1 MADETANVA
10 EFETEK
16 DAGSGDAGLVKLW
29 LSAIDLSSREE
40 ESWRKEA
47 ETTVKTFRNGDS
59 SRNGAIERQQEFN
72 ILYSNIETLT
82 PAIYNSTPIPDVR
95 NRYDKDDPV
104 AKEAGDFIERC
115 LSYDLDVDQ
124 FDPNMESAVQDS
136 ELVGRAV
143 TRVRYV
149 PYISGD
155 KETGEKLAWEEVP
168 TEHVPWA
175 NFRRGPARCWYDVP
189 WIAFELFLTREQLI
203 ELSPSDGGKVNL
215 DYSSVADAEK
225 QSQDSP
231 PPEIFKRARVWEIW
245 DKEERQVIFI
255 ATGFKEKPLRVE
267 KDPLGLTQFFPIPRP
282 LMAIQTSDTLVPIPP
297 YRMYKAQAEE
307 LSNIT
312 VRINALIKMLKVR
325 GVRDGQIGEFGDIA
339 DAEDGDLVPMQD
351 ATALYSQAG
360 GLEKAIWLMPIDMVQ
375 AVLQGLYVQREQV
388 KQVIYEIT
396 GISDILRGASDP
408 NETLGAQNIKAQFG
422 SQRIQ
427 KKQKEAARY
436 ARDLLRIKSELIANK
451 FQPQTLLM
459 MTGIKLPTAEEK
471 QMVQAKIQQE
481 QAKAQQTGQPAQ
493 IPEEA
498 EEMLKKPTFEEVLQ
512 LLRSDIQR
520 QYRIDVESDSTIR
533 ADLARSQE
541 NMSMFLQGTAQYIQA
556 TAPAVQA
563 NIISKKAAVVIYSAF
578 ARNYKLGKSAEDAL
592 ATLEDDAS
600 KAEGQPDPAQQA
612 QQQAQAAEQQKMQ
625 FEMEKMQQ
633 QAALDTQSKQMDM
646 QMKRE
651 EHEMAMQ
658 KMQADMAF
666 REQELAF
673 KERELEIKERGMLLD
688 ASIHERT
695 AAINA
700 QATEHKA
707 RIGMETVEH
716 KAKMARQPQKE
727 DA

>member
-1 MADETANVA
+1 
-10 EFETEK
+10 
-16 DAGSGDAGLVKLW
+16 
-29 LSAIDLSSREE
+29 
-40 ESWRKEA
+40 
-47 ETTVKTFRNGDS
+47 
-59 SRNGAIERQQEFN
+59 
-72 ILYSNIETLT
+72 
-82 PAIYNSTPIPDVR
+82 
-95 NRYDKDDPV
+95 
-104 AKEAGDFIERC
+104 
-115 LSYDLDVDQ
+115 
-124 FDPNMESAVQDS
+124 
-136 ELVGRAV
+136 
-143 TRVRYV
+143 
-149 PYISGD
+149 
-155 KETGEKLAWEEVP
+155 
-168 TEHVPWA
+168 
-175 NFRRGPARCWYDVP
+175 
-189 WIAFELFLTREQLI
+189 
-203 ELSPSDGGKVNL
+203 
-215 DYSSVADAEK
+215 
-225 QSQDSP
+225 
-231 PPEIFKRARVWEIW
+231 
-245 DKEERQVIFI
+245 
-255 ATGFKEKPLRVE
+255 
-267 KDPLGLTQFFPIPRP
+267 
-282 LMAIQTSDTLVPIPP
+282 
-297 YRMYKAQAEE
+297 MYKAQAEE
-307 LSNIT
+307 LSSIT

-325 GVRDGQIGEFGDIA
+325 GVRDAQIGEFDAVA
-339 DAEDGDLVPMQD
+339 DSEDGDLVPMED
-351 ATALYSQAG
+351 ATALYAQAG

-436 ARDLLRIKSELIANK
+436 ARDLLRIKAELIANK
-451 FQPQTLLM
+451 FQPKTLLM

-481 QAKAQQTGQPAQ
+481 QIKAQQTGKPAQ

-498 EEMLKKPTFEEVLQ
+498 QEMLEKPTFEEVMQ

-592 ATLEDDAS
+592 ATLEDEAA

-612 QQQAQAAEQQKMQ
+612 QEQAQQAEQQKMQ
-625 FEMEKMQQ
+625 FEMQKMEQ
-633 QAALDTQSKQMDM
+633 QAALDKQSKEMDM

-651 EHEMAMQ
+651 EHELQMQ

-673 KERELEIKERGMLLD
+673 KERELQMKERSSLLD
-688 ASIHERT
+688 ASIHQRT
-695 AAINA
+695 AEINA

-707 RIGMETVEH
+707 RLGMETVEH
-716 KAKMARQPQKE
+716 KAKMARQPQRE